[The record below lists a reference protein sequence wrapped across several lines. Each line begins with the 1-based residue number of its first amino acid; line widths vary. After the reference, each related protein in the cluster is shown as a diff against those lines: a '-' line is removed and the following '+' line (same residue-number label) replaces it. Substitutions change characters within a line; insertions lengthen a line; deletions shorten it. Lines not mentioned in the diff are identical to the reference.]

1 MILELHVNDHWTAIT
16 HYSKTAPTT
25 QNTQFGQAA
34 TTKLNTELTY
44 EYPFL
49 KVIDLPFRSSMSFS
63 STPESCKIKM
73 KHVSY
78 LYPHRVNSPIAVFNP
93 NKTIIRTLLPQ
104 SIIPFITSRSSY
116 FPASP
121 PKKHLGNLPIS
132 GIPHTHIRNSSLNP
146 FVARFGTSSSSN
158 PPKPM
163 GAGVQTCLLFHHS
176 FGFLP
181 FSERQNCCLL
191 HFEDVSEVDCF

>member
-1 MILELHVNDHWTAIT
+1 
-16 HYSKTAPTT
+16 
-25 QNTQFGQAA
+25 
-34 TTKLNTELTY
+34 
-44 EYPFL
+44 
-49 KVIDLPFRSSMSFS
+49 MSFS

-163 GAGVQTCLLFHHS
+163 GAGAKHVYSFTIHS
-176 FGFLP
+176 ASCP
-181 FSERQNCCLL
+181 SPSVRIAVCCISKMSRKLTA
-191 HFEDVSEVDCF
+191 FRNIRMF